1 MERRP
6 VIGGCRCL
14 ASEPRYTAVEQGF
27 AMQSI
32 RIPKLVGRCSLL
44 GSSKKELSIF
54 HDVSFW
60 CEMEVAADPVGKF
73 EPY

>member
-32 RIPKLVGRCSLL
+32 RIPGISRKGKVL
-44 GSSKKELSIF
+44 GSDLF
-54 HDVSFW
+54 QT
-60 CEMEVAADPVGKF
+60 VGQ
-73 EPY
+73 